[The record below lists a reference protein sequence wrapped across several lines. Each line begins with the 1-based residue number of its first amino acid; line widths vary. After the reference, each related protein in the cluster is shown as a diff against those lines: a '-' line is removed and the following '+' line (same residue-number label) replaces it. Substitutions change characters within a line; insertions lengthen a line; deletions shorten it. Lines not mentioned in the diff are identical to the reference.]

1 VQQGQLTVRHLGN
14 LMVEKGPQEPT
25 FHDES
30 NLYPIGFKAQYVDSE
45 TGIVFH
51 NEVLDGMDEFSED
64 VPAFQVCVERAC
76 LEWCGG
82 GGKL

>member
-1 VQQGQLTVRHLGN
+1 
-14 LMVEKGPQEPT
+14 MVEKGPQEPT
-25 FHDES
+25 FHDDS

-64 VPAFQVCVERAC
+64 VPAFQVCVERRAWSGVGAGEGC
-76 LEWCGG
+76 
-82 GGKL
+82 